1 MKILARIFV
10 LVTVSFAPLLAQG
23 GGRAGGPPA
32 TRQDSVRRT
41 PTGTVIDFQDQDI
54 AVVLRAVAEA
64 GDLPVTM
71 MQLPSARVT
80 LRVQA
85 QMTRETALEMLK
97 SIAEANAIT
106 VTESPS
112 LIRLV
117 GPPPAPRTP
126 TTPTLSPAQ
135 QLAQAL
141 ANRQLVLY
149 THRLKHATAT
159 TLAPILMNVL
169 TGTGGIGG
177 RGATF
182 PAGINLNPNQGRGGQ
197 NQQQQNQ
204 GGRGGRGGDAV
215 TVLPQVILG
224 DAAGR
229 GGAAGGGRAGQAIQE
244 LQAQIAQG
252 LGQAFG
258 IQVGGPTT
266 TAAQL
271 AFTDMRIV
279 AEESTNSLI
288 IRGTTED
295 IQQVLQLVQSVD
307 VRPLQ
312 VLIEVTIAQVER
324 SSDLNVGLSTVSS
337 RTTRSG
343 VGAAAESTKVGIEL
357 PAAATA
363 RDFIAILTGNKG
375 SVDYDV
381 AINALHVRGDVRVL
395 SLPIIIAQNNRQAI
409 INVGARVPFVQV
421 SQTVPND
428 PTGRVETIQ
437 YQDVGTQLQIT
448 PIINTDGY
456 VNMAVVQ
463 TADNLTNNVQFDA
476 QIISTRQAQTQVMVR
491 DGQTT
496 VLGGLADNTSSNSRS
511 GIPFLSRIPLIGG
524 WLFGNTQKNKTVTE
538 LYLFLTPHIVSSDE
552 DIDRLRESIRGTS
565 DLLKGVPLRRINAA
579 GDTINIGVPDSI
591 ARRLPPIRRDT
602 GRKEPPDSVG
612 PFAIRNRLF

>member
-1 MKILARIFV
+1 MKTFARILV
-10 LVTVSFAPLLAQG
+10 LVVVFAAPALAQRG
-23 GGRAGGPPA
+23 GGPP
-32 TRQDSVRRT
+32 TRADTGTRRT
-41 PTGTVIDFQDQDI
+41 PTGTVIDFQDQDV
-54 AVVLRAVAEA
+54 AAVLRAIAEA
-64 GDLPVTM
+64 GDLPITM
-71 MQLPSARVT
+71 MQMPTARVT

-97 SIAEANAIT
+97 SVAEGSGIT

-112 LIRLV
+112 IIRLV
-117 GPPPAPRTP
+117 GPPPPPRTP
-126 TTPTLSPAQ
+126 TTPPLNPQ
-135 QLAQAL
+135 QALAQAM
-141 ANRQLVLY
+141 ANRILVLH
-149 THRLKHATAT
+149 TVRLKHATAT
-159 TLAPILMNVL
+159 TLAPILMNLL

-177 RGATF
+177 R
-182 PAGINLNPNQGRGGQ
+182 AGFAVPGNVNQPGRGNQ
-197 NQQQQNQ
+197 APQQQQQQNQ

-215 TVLPQVILG
+215 LFTPQIITAPGGGV
-224 DAAGR
+224 A

-244 LQAQIAQG
+244 LQATIAQG

-279 AEESTNSLI
+279 AEEATNSMI
-288 IRGTTED
+288 IRGTVED
-295 IQQVLQLVQSVD
+295 IQAVLQLVQTVD

-324 SSDLNVGLSTVSS
+324 STDLNVGLSTAST
-337 RTTRSG
+337 RTRRSG
-343 VGAAAESTKVGIEL
+343 TDSSVLGIEL
-357 PAAATA
+357 PTAATA
-363 RDFIAILTGNKG
+363 RDFIATLIGSKG
-375 SVDYDV
+375 SVNYDV
-381 AINALHVRGDVRVL
+381 AINALQTRGDVRVL
-395 SLPIIIAQNNRQAI
+395 SLPIIIAQNNREAI

-428 PTGRVETIQ
+428 PTGRVETVQ

-456 VNMAVVQ
+456 VNMAVAQ

-496 VLGGLADNTSSNSRS
+496 VLGGLADNTQTNTTS
-511 GIPFLSRIPLIGG
+511 GIPFLSRIPFIGG
-524 WLFGNTQKNKTVTE
+524 WLFGNSQKNKTITE

-552 DIDRLRESIRGTS
+552 DIDRLRESIRGTT
-565 DLLKGVPLRRINAA
+565 DMLNGIPLNRINKG
-579 GDTINIGVPDSI
+579 GDTINIGIPDSI
-591 ARRLPPIRRDT
+591 ARRLPPVRRDT
-602 GRKEPPDSVG
+602 GKMEPPDSQSAS
-612 PFAIRNRLF
+612 PLNRSRMFR